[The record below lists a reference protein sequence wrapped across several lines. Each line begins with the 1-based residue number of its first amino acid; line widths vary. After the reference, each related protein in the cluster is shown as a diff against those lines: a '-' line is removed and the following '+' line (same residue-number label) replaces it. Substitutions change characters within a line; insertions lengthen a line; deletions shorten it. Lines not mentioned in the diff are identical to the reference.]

1 MCAFLSLGFGLWV
14 GCDNVFIWVTSL
26 VGYGDNVD
34 LEGRGGGC
42 VMIFKSWIGVVEATF
57 TFALGLFGECNI
69 IVFNKVE

>member
-34 LEGRGGGC
+34 LEGRGGG
-42 VMIFKSWIGVVEATF
+42 V
-57 TFALGLFGECNI
+57 L
-69 IVFNKVE
+69 